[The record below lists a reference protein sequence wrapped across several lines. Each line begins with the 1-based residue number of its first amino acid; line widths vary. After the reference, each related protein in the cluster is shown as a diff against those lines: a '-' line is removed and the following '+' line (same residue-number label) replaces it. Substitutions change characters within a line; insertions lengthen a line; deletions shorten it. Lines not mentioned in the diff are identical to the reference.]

1 MHREETFRLIR
12 LNSFNGI
19 QEKEKFSSYIKL
31 NIMPVVKLNIRV
43 KLGEVTSF
51 GSFVL
56 ASAVTDLSAF
66 TDYSPKFTPAYMT
79 QMETDKK
86 AIELL
91 VNPIQLTS
99 ELKVITGR
107 IYTNQDLLTTEVS
120 LLEGYVKM
128 GADMTVGAKDFG
140 IQAVRKA
147 NNSGD
152 IEGVVSALAILNKNA
167 SDNMAILTPLG
178 FKPAKLTGLKAIMN
192 TLNTDNTAQN
202 SKINLRSKLVED
214 NHTIINTFWSNM
226 TNICDIGKRIQK
238 PVSEAKYKE
247 YVVTNVVAR
256 MRNDAKKTKM
266 SGLTEPYARIELK
279 PLVGGRKRV
288 IYAKKDGSYEQ
299 TGITP
304 NEYMAT
310 MYAKGK
316 PAISKNV
323 IIESGVPVVED
334 FGMMR

>member
-1 MHREETFRLIR
+1 MT
-12 LNSFNGI
+12 
-19 QEKEKFSSYIKL
+19 
-31 NIMPVVKLNIRV
+31 VVKLKIRV

-51 GSFVL
+51 GSFVI
-56 ASAVTDLSAF
+56 ASATTDLSTF
-66 TDYSPKFTPAYMT
+66 IDYSPKYSAPYLT
-79 QMETDKK
+79 QLETDKK

-99 ELKVITGR
+99 ELKIITGR

-128 GADMTVGAKDFG
+128 GVGMTVGAKDFG

-152 IEGVVSALAILNKNA
+152 IEGVVSALAILTKNA
-167 SDNMAILTPLG
+167 TDNMTILTPLG
-178 FKPAKLTGLKAIMN
+178 FKPAKLTGLNAIMN
-192 TLNTDNTAQN
+192 TLNTDNTSQN
-202 SKINLRSKLVED
+202 TKINQRSVLVED
-214 NHTIINTFWSNM
+214 NHTIINTFWDNM
-226 TNICDIGKRIQK
+226 INICDIGKRIQK

-247 YVVTNVVAR
+247 YVVTTVVAR

-288 IYAKKDGSYEQ
+288 IKAKKDGSYEQ
-299 TGITP
+299 TGIAP

-316 PAISKNV
+316 PTISKNV
-323 IIESGVPVVED
+323 VIESGLPVVEN
-334 FGMMR
+334 FGMIR